1 MVINC
6 EGYGFMGVLMVFCF
20 LVLCMVS
27 AICYRS
33 EKFGTLRNFVLFG
46 VADVFLAL
54 SLILLSIVLLV
65 SFYHESN

>member
-46 VADVFLAL
+46 VADVFLAP